1 MLIPGDQW
9 PIFLYAG
16 YQYNPKD
23 PWKGLFRS
31 PILISVSCLLLFHAR
46 PPDPFVLFN
55 AKAYKHIFTS
65 PSSVDKIAK
74 ATRSGNARIHGMTH
88 VMLASIAYIA
98 TQARD
103 FPVIVL
109 FFTHRYAGTICA
121 QFFVCVL

>member
-16 YQYNPKD
+16 YQYDLED
-23 PWKGLFRS
+23 PWKELFRS
-31 PILISVSCLLLFHAR
+31 PILVSVSCLLLFHACL
-46 PPDPFVLFN
+46 PDPDVLFN
-55 AKAYKHIFTS
+55 GKTYKHIFTS

-88 VMLASIAYIA
+88 VTLASIAYIA

-103 FPVIVL
+103 FPVIIL
-109 FFTHRYAGTICA
+109 FFTHHYGGTICA